1 MLLFTNVSLAGVAFP
16 GKAHQDHATRLA
28 AEKRREINALTA
40 EGFDLV
46 AVSWIDASDPDRE
59 AMQKLADPLVAEG
72 RRKVI
77 ICHVDIDGI

>member
-1 MLLFTNVSLAGVAFP
+1 
-16 GKAHQDHATRLA
+16 LA
-28 AEKRREINALTA
+28 A
-40 EGFDLV
+40 F
-46 AVSWIDASDPDRE
+46 WIDASDPDRE

>member
-1 MLLFTNVSLAGVAFP
+1 MTTSGLWSRLRALEDRGAP
-16 GKAHQDHATRLA
+16 GLA
-28 AEKRREINALTA
+28 A
-40 EGFDLV
+40 F
-46 AVSWIDASDPDRE
+46 WIDASDPDRE